1 MGVWDRRDTWGT
13 EIWGSL
19 WTHNGSH
26 VCACPPPP
34 LLSPTPE
41 AFGEGPG
48 ILFISFQ
55 LQNPFLAL
63 RNSPEFF
70 ICLFNFY
77 YCYFLFLFPS
87 GNGGGG
93 VEGSESTP
101 PLSPLLMP
109 DSSCQHLE
117 VTQQMVTAVTPT
129 LINYII
135 IIIIDLETGGV

>member
-34 LLSPTPE
+34 SSPQLRKPSGR
-41 AFGEGPG
+41 AQGFFSFPFSYKIPFWHSG
-48 ILFISFQ
+48 I
-55 LQNPFLAL
+55 P
-63 RNSPEFF
+63 RNSLFVYLISIIVTFFSFSHPEM
-70 ICLFNFY
+70 
-77 YCYFLFLFPS
+77 
-87 GNGGGG
+87 GGG

-135 IIIIDLETGGV
+135 IIIDLETGGV

>member
-87 GNGGGG
+87 GNGGG

-135 IIIIDLETGGV
+135 IIIDLETGGV